1 MLPMLA
7 SCSNESLEHW
17 PVHFEYQAGLCCPAA
32 LFHLSCICCT
42 TRAAYGLTLYFVW
55 LQRTQICYG
64 SLGEVR
70 RFEEFMLGKSERF
83 ADAAVKA

>member
-1 MLPMLA
+1 MAEGGSAIGSCNTAACRLLSDQKTHGTRFDA
-7 SCSNESLEHW
+7 SDVL
-17 PVHFEYQAGLCCPAA
+17 V
-32 LFHLSCICCT
+32 
-42 TRAAYGLTLYFVW
+42 

>member
-1 MLPMLA
+1 MQ
-7 SCSNESLEHW
+7 
-17 PVHFEYQAGLCCPAA
+17 F
-32 LFHLSCICCT
+32 I
-42 TRAAYGLTLYFVW
+42 

-64 SLGEVR
+64 SIGEVR

>member
-1 MLPMLA
+1 MSFLV
-7 SCSNESLEHW
+7 CNELLESSIQFMVVTAVANCRHC
-17 PVHFEYQAGLCCPAA
+17 Y
-32 LFHLSCICCT
+32 
-42 TRAAYGLTLYFVW
+42 

-64 SLGEVR
+64 SIGEVK

>member
-1 MLPMLA
+1 MQLA
-7 SCSNESLEHW
+7 LSPSSSILVCD
-17 PVHFEYQAGLCCPAA
+17 LC
-32 LFHLSCICCT
+32 
-42 TRAAYGLTLYFVW
+42 GFV

>member
-1 MLPMLA
+1 MHMQPEGMSRLVRDGL
-7 SCSNESLEHW
+7 LEISIDFM
-17 PVHFEYQAGLCCPAA
+17 VVTVVADCRLC
-32 LFHLSCICCT
+32 
-42 TRAAYGLTLYFVW
+42 Y

-64 SLGEVR
+64 SIGEVK